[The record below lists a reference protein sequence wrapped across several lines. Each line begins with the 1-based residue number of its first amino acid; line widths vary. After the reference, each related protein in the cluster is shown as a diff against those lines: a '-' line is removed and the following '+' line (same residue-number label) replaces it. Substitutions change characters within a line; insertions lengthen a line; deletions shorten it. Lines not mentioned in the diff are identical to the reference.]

1 MKKKLL
7 YTTNY
12 HKEKYLESAI
22 KCCLSQTPYV
32 IVIKTIIIHGK

>member
-12 HKEKYLESAI
+12 HKEKYPKSAI
-22 KCCLSQTPYV
+22 KCCLSQTPFV
-32 IVIKTIIIHGK
+32 IVF